1 MENTRLIIQIF
12 SIVLGCLAT
21 LTSIPILLRLH
32 WPSPMLWIVKL
43 LVSALSSLLFLIGIW
58 CIVMGLTIG
67 PVYIIFIGV
76 YLALFFFMHI
86 YRITRPPDVSSGF
99 AQAFGVNWGNQI
111 SAEQ

>member
-1 MENTRLIIQIF
+1 
-12 SIVLGCLAT
+12 
-21 LTSIPILLRLH
+21 
-32 WPSPMLWIVKL
+32 
-43 LVSALSSLLFLIGIW
+43 
-58 CIVMGLTIG
+58 MGLTIG